1 MTSLPWHYITLHYIA
16 GHQTALLHTE
26 PGGPDLPGA
35 GSPVLPDQSEDGG
48 GAVKGCQTE
57 THRGEL

>member
-1 MTSLPWHYITLHYIA
+1 MTSLPLHYIA

-35 GSPVLPDQSEDGG
+35 GLPVLPDQSEDRGV
-48 GAVKGCQTE
+48 AEQSCQTE
-57 THRGEL
+57 SHRGEL

>member
-1 MTSLPWHYITLHYIA
+1 MRSLPLHYIA

-26 PGGPDLPGA
+26 TGGPDLPGP
-35 GSPVLPDQSEDGG
+35 GLPVLPDHPEDGG
-48 GAVKGCQTE
+48 DAGQSGQTE